1 MKERREIT
9 FVELLVSW
17 FCVALLL
24 TLINGF
30 FIKIPILH
38 NVIMSTLGI
47 ALLIYP
53 VYPIGLTAKFSE
65 KKCKLF
71 IRVLAVIEIILSY
84 TTAFIF

>member
-1 MKERREIT
+1 MKERRKIT
-9 FVELLVSW
+9 FIELLVSW

-47 ALLIYP
+47 VLLIYP

>member
-1 MKERREIT
+1 MKERRKIT
-9 FVELLVSW
+9 FIELLVSW

-53 VYPIGLTAKFSE
+53 VYPVGLTAKFSD

-71 IRVLAVIEIILSY
+71 IRVLAVKPK
-84 TTAFIF
+84 A

>member
-1 MKERREIT
+1 MKERRKIT
-9 FVELLVSW
+9 FIELLVSW

-38 NVIMSTLGI
+38 NVIMSTLGVV
-47 ALLIYP
+47 LLIYP

>member
-1 MKERREIT
+1 MKERRKIT

-24 TLINGF
+24 TLINGI

-47 ALLIYP
+47 VLLIYP

>member
-1 MKERREIT
+1 MKERRKIT

-47 ALLIYP
+47 VLLIYP

>member
-1 MKERREIT
+1 MKERRKVT
-9 FVELLVSW
+9 FVELLVTW
-17 FCVALLL
+17 FCIALLL
-24 TLINGF
+24 VVINGF

-38 NVIMSTLGI
+38 NIIVSTLGI
-47 ALLIYP
+47 ILLIYP

>member
-1 MKERREIT
+1 MKERRKIT

-17 FCVALLL
+17 FCIALLL

-47 ALLIYP
+47 VLLIYP
-53 VYPIGLTAKFSE
+53 VYPIGLTAKFTE
-65 KKCKLF
+65 KKCRLF
-71 IRVLAVIEIILSY
+71 IRVLAVIEIILSFA
-84 TTAFIF
+84 TAVIF

>member
-1 MKERREIT
+1 MQERRKIT

-24 TLINGF
+24 VVINGF

-38 NVIMSTLGI
+38 NIIVSTLGI
-47 ALLIYP
+47 ILLIYP

>member
-1 MKERREIT
+1 MKERRKIT

-53 VYPIGLTAKFSE
+53 VYPVGLTAKFSE

>member
-1 MKERREIT
+1 MNERRKIT
-9 FVELLVSW
+9 FIELLVSW
-17 FCVALLL
+17 FYVALLL

-71 IRVLAVIEIILSY
+71 IRILAVIEIIFSY
-84 TTAFIF
+84 TTAFLF

>member
-1 MKERREIT
+1 MKERRKIT
-9 FVELLVSW
+9 FIELLVSW
-17 FCVALLL
+17 FCAALLL
-24 TLINGF
+24 ILINGF

-53 VYPIGLTAKFSE
+53 VYPVGLTAKFSD

>member
-1 MKERREIT
+1 MKERRKIT
-9 FVELLVSW
+9 FIELLVSW

-71 IRVLAVIEIILSY
+71 IRVLAVIEIILSFA
-84 TTAFIF
+84 TVVIL

>member
-1 MKERREIT
+1 MKERRKIT
-9 FVELLVSW
+9 FIELLVSW

-53 VYPIGLTAKFSE
+53 VYPVGLTAKFSD

-84 TTAFIF
+84 TTEFIF

>member
-1 MKERREIT
+1 MKERRKIT
-9 FVELLVSW
+9 FIELLVSW

-71 IRVLAVIEIILSY
+71 IRILAVIEIILSFA
-84 TTAFIF
+84 TVVIL

>member
-1 MKERREIT
+1 MKERRKIT

-47 ALLIYP
+47 AMLIHP
-53 VYPIGLTAKFSE
+53 VYPVGLTAKFSE

>member
-53 VYPIGLTAKFSE
+53 VYPVGLTAKFSD

>member
-1 MKERREIT
+1 MKERRKIT

-53 VYPIGLTAKFSE
+53 VYPVGLTAKFSE

-71 IRVLAVIEIILSY
+71 IRVLAAIEIILSY

>member
-1 MKERREIT
+1 MKERRKIA

-24 TLINGF
+24 VVTNGF
-30 FIKIPILH
+30 YLKIPILH
-38 NVIMSTLGI
+38 NIIVSTLGI
-47 ALLIYP
+47 ILLIYP

-71 IRVLAVIEIILSY
+71 IRVLAVMEIILSY

>member
-1 MKERREIT
+1 MKERRKIT
-9 FVELLVSW
+9 FIELLVSW

-24 TLINGF
+24 ILINGF

-53 VYPIGLTAKFSE
+53 VYPVGLTAKFSD

>member
-47 ALLIYP
+47 VLLIYP

>member
-1 MKERREIT
+1 MKERRKIT
-9 FVELLVSW
+9 FIELLVSW

-65 KKCKLF
+65 KKCKFF
-71 IRVLAVIEIILSY
+71 IRILTVIEIILSFA
-84 TTAFIF
+84 TVVIL

>member
-1 MKERREIT
+1 MKERRKIT
-9 FVELLVSW
+9 FIELLVRW

-53 VYPIGLTAKFSE
+53 VYPVGLTAKFSD

>member
-1 MKERREIT
+1 MKERRKIT
-9 FVELLVSW
+9 FIELLVSW

>member
-1 MKERREIT
+1 MKERRKIT

>member
-1 MKERREIT
+1 MKERRKIT
-9 FVELLVSW
+9 FIELLVSW

-84 TTAFIF
+84 TTIFLF

>member
-1 MKERREIT
+1 MKERRKIT
-9 FVELLVSW
+9 FVELLVTW
-17 FCVALLL
+17 FCIALLL
-24 TLINGF
+24 VVINGF

-84 TTAFIF
+84 ATAFIF

>member
-1 MKERREIT
+1 MKERRKIT

-53 VYPIGLTAKFSE
+53 VYPVGLTAKFSD

>member
-1 MKERREIT
+1 MKERRKIT
-9 FVELLVSW
+9 FVELLVTW
-17 FCVALLL
+17 FCIALLL
-24 TLINGF
+24 VVINGF